1 MGLLVIKISLSCSH
15 IVFSR
20 MKECEDINVNCKL
33 LFFFQEK
40 RECISRQEYKKL
52 GGAKLTH
59 LNPGNYSARVQAT
72 SLAGNGSWTEPV
84 SFYVQPKCKTNVCWL
99 CQTGG

>member
-1 MGLLVIKISLSCSH
+1 MYEIKYGQH
-15 IVFSR
+15 G
-20 MKECEDINVNCKL
+20 E
-33 LFFFQEK
+33 EK
-40 RECISRQEYKKL
+40 RECVSRQEYKKL

-84 SFYVQPKCKTNVCWL
+84 SFYVQPKSANYDNFLHLIIVL
-99 CQTGG
+99 PIIVRD